1 MQIKDK
7 IKYLRKRSDFT
18 QTDLANKLDVAKT
31 TVSTWE
37 RGGNLP
43 LMDKIVQMAD
53 IFNVPISYFFD
64 DVTEDI
70 KVVNIPLL
78 GTISCGD
85 PITAVENVDD
95 YYKEI
100 ENQLPNGNL
109 FYLKANGN
117 SMYPLIPDG
126 ALVLI
131 REQST
136 VENGEVAA
144 VLVNGDTEATLKRV
158 KRIGSELLLQPEN
171 NEYEPII
178 VNEKNP
184 ARIIGKVVR
193 VKYDLWLSPYQ

>member
-1 MQIKDK
+1 
-7 IKYLRKRSDFT
+7 KRNDFT

-70 KVVNIPLL
+70 RVVNVPLL

-85 PITAVENVDD
+85 PITAVENVDE

-158 KRIGSELLLQPEN
+158 NRIGSELLLQPEN

-184 ARIIGKVVR
+184 ARII
-193 VKYDLWLSPYQ
+193 

>member
-7 IKYLRKRSDFT
+7 IKYLRKRNDFT

-78 GTISCGD
+78 GAISCGD

-184 ARIIGKVVR
+184 AKIIGKVVE
-193 VKYDLWLSPYQ
+193 VSFKL